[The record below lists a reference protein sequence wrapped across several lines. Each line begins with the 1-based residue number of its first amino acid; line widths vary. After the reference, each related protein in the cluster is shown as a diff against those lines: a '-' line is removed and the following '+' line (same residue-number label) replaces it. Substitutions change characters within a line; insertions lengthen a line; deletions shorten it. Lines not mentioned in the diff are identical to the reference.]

1 MSSDDRI
8 NCFLDQVCL
17 HLYWPPYRHGSAAS
31 WPTIFLSRAEY
42 LHQDRGMDWDKA
54 VDLALQSLG
63 EPNELGRSLRHAR
76 FPLLYVLCVLFTGLV
91 WAAIAACLAYLL
103 MFLIQ

>member
-1 MSSDDRI
+1 MSSNDRI
-8 NCFLDQVCL
+8 NGFLDQVCR
-17 HLYWPPYRHGSAAS
+17 HLYWPPYRSRVRRELTDH
-31 WPTIFLSRAEY
+31 ILSHAEY
-42 LHQDRGMDWDKA
+42 LHHSRGCGWEEA
-54 VDLALQSLG
+54 VDQALRLLG

-76 FPLLYVLCVLFTGLV
+76 FPLLYVLCILFTGLV